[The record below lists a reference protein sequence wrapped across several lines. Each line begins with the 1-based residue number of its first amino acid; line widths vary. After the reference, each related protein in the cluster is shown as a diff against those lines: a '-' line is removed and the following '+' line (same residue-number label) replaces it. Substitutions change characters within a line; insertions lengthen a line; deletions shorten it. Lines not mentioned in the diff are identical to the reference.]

1 MLEFLRKICGWKP
14 DVIHTRSGQ
23 DAFWACLLHF
33 AGWTVVHSRH
43 MTLPPDMPSRRKFP
57 FRSGCARVIAA
68 AEFIKKDLTALV
80 GVPENRVDVA
90 GEGVDLKE
98 FHPGVEGRGFRAE
111 FAIPEEAPVFG
122 LVAMIRDE
130 KGHYHFV
137 NAASRVLT
145 KVPNARFVIVGEGA
159 GPQVEKLRRK
169 VLRDFPHKPS
179 PVIFTGYREDMP
191 EIMAEIDVLVVPSMQ
206 EAQTI
211 VIPQAFAS
219 GKPVIASRVGGIP
232 ELVKHGE
239 NGLLVEAGDVPA
251 LADAMLQLAVSP
263 DLRRRLGDAGLE
275 LAREELSF
283 DGKMDLVL
291 ASYRRAMGG

>member
-1 MLEFLRKICGWKP
+1 M
-14 DVIHTRSGQ
+14 
-23 DAFWACLLHF
+23 
-33 AGWTVVHSRH
+33 
-43 MTLPPDMPSRRKFP
+43 
-57 FRSGCARVIAA
+57 
-68 AEFIKKDLTALV
+68 
-80 GVPENRVDVA
+80 
-90 GEGVDLKE
+90 
-98 FHPGVEGRGFRAE
+98 
-111 FAIPEEAPVFG
+111 
-122 LVAMIRDE
+122 
-130 KGHYHFV
+130 
-137 NAASRVLT
+137 
-145 KVPNARFVIVGEGA
+145 
-159 GPQVEKLRRK
+159 RRK